1 MKRKMNSEEATPH
14 PSSFSPFEEKYLSKV
29 DYPYLLFIQ
38 IQRVLDAI
46 DAGGSGMEELKNL
59 KAILKPS
66 WRDEIEEKKGM
77 KEKEKKLKNDL
88 EDIAKEKGVLG
99 IRTYREKRRMKMV
112 EYVRE
117 YVQKVI
123 EKLDEVG
130 LLLVEERTIMRGGGM
145 L

>member
-1 MKRKMNSEEATPH
+1 MNSEEATPH

-46 DAGGSGMEELKNL
+46 DSGGSGMEQLKNL

-66 WRDEIEEKKGM
+66 WREEIENKKGM
-77 KEKEKKLKNDL
+77 KEKEEKMRKKLEK
-88 EDIAKEKGVLG
+88 IAKEKSVLG
-99 IRTYREKRRMKMV
+99 IRTYRERRRMEMA
-112 EYVRE
+112 EFARE
-117 YVQKVI
+117 YVQRVI

-130 LLLVEERTIMRGGGM
+130 LLLIEERTILRGGGI